1 MSDKLEVLSTKID
14 EVLGRLEKLK
24 SENTSLKDQD
34 TNMRSE
40 LVSLKKQYSSVLLEK
55 ADQAD
60 NFRDKL
66 VMVLD
71 RLSQLETL
79 ID

>member
-14 EVLGRLEKLK
+14 EVLGRFEQLK
-24 SENTSLKDQD
+24 SENTTLKDQD
-34 TNMRSE
+34 ADMKAE
-40 LVSLKKQYSSVLLEK
+40 LVSLKKHYSSVMLEN

-66 VMVLD
+66 VLVLD
-71 RLSQLETL
+71 RLSQLESL